1 MRRGWK
7 RGRRG
12 RRGRRERWSKKK
24 EGGAKVIKKK

>member
-24 EGGAKVIKKK
+24 EGGAKVRKKK